1 MEEKRR
7 RKRRGVF
14 SEINVAPLVDVIL
27 VLLIIFMVTA
37 PMMKHG
43 LDVSLP
49 QSETRSIDEQDIDR
63 VLISIDK
70 KGEVYINEAKIPME
84 NFEMKLRQIYSDRL
98 SKSIFLQADKEV
110 PYGKVV
116 EIMDLMKKSGIETLG
131 MVTEPLER
139 KGRR

>member
-1 MEEKRR
+1 VEEKRR